1 MVREFLLGAICAAA
15 FAFTSVVAAAHAVIA
30 PVPVTGK
37 IQWVYSYAEGQE
49 LARKTG
55 KPMFVVFRCER

>member
-1 MVREFLLGAICAAA
+1 MVRKVLLCAIGAATAIL
-15 FAFTSVVAAAHAVIA
+15 TSVAGDVTVIA

-37 IQWVYSYAEGQE
+37 IQWVYSYAEGQQ

-55 KPMFVVFRCER
+55 KPIFVVFRCER

>member
-1 MVREFLLGAICAAA
+1 MVRKFLLGAICAAVA
-15 FAFTSVVAAAHAVIA
+15 ILTSVAADVTVIA